1 MMPKM
6 DADLMS
12 QKMTDEQVEVNATTL
27 VVAGAESIATAMLG
41 TTFLLAKNQEK
52 FDALAREVRLAF
64 SSEEEITMMAVQK
77 LPYLSA
83 AINEGLRMFP
93 PTGEDL
99 PRVVRPE
106 GDIICG
112 VPLPGGVRLPVIPLL
127 AETEGKLTYI

>member
-1 MMPKM
+1 
-6 DADLMS
+6 
-12 QKMTDEQVEVNATTL
+12 MTDEQVEVNATTL

-41 TTFLLAKNQEK
+41 TTFLLAKNQDK
-52 FDALAREVRLAF
+52 FAALSHEIRGAF
-64 SSEEEITMMAVQK
+64 SSEDEITMMAVQK

-106 GDIICG
+106 GDVICG
-112 VPLPGGVRLPVIPLL
+112 TPLPGGVRQPTIYLFRW
-127 AETEGKLTYI
+127 TES